1 MVTYNSA
8 LLAICFM
15 VLLGFMDD
23 VLDVRFDARRRQGA
37 LGLGLG
43 LGKG

>member
-1 MVTYNSA
+1 MYNSA

-23 VLDVRFDARRRQGA
+23 VLELPWRVH
-37 LGLGLG
+37 
-43 LGKG
+43 